1 VARAVVV
8 VGEVPGAREGR
19 APLLPTES
27 GNEEMKLPLTLEIQ
41 ARAMARTL
49 LRGAGACRQRISPAH
64 RHRDEGRSSVRL
76 QRKRGHSKGMGAVGQ
91 SGCD

>member
-1 VARAVVV
+1 MARAAVV

-19 APLLPTES
+19 APLLPIES

-49 LRGAGACRQRISPAH
+49 LRGAGACRQRISPA
-64 RHRDEGRSSVRL
+64 
-76 QRKRGHSKGMGAVGQ
+76 QRPGATQLQ
-91 SGCD
+91 SGRNASEPGVRFV

>member
-19 APLLPTES
+19 APLLPIES

-64 RHRDEGRSSVRL
+64 RDERHSSVRVL
-76 QRKRGHSKGMGAVGQ
+76 KGATQ
-91 SGCD
+91 ARAQ

>member
-1 VARAVVV
+1 VARAAVV

-19 APLLPTES
+19 APLLPIES

-64 RHRDEGRSSVRL
+64 RDVRRSSVRE